1 MILDDVLR
9 SKIATAIRSNL
20 SPRFVPD
27 EIIQAPE
34 IPRTLSGKKQE
45 VPLKK
50 LFLGHPPEKVINREV
65 MANPHSIDWYLAE
78 FSRGQCRAFSS
89 P

>member
-1 MILDDVLR
+1 
-9 SKIATAIRSNL
+9 
-20 SPRFVPD
+20 VPD

-50 LFLGHPPEKVINREV
+50 LFLGYAPEKIINREV
-65 MANPHSIDWYLAE
+65 MANPQSIDWYLAQIA
-78 FSRGQCRAFSS
+78 SRAPLDARMKS
-89 P
+89 

>member
-1 MILDDVLR
+1 
-9 SKIATAIRSNL
+9 
-20 SPRFVPD
+20 VPD

-50 LFLGHPPEKVINREV
+50 LFLGHPPEKIINREV
-65 MANPHSIDWYLAE
+65 MANPQSVDWYLAHCA
-78 FSRGQCRAFSS
+78 SRSS
-89 P
+89 PS